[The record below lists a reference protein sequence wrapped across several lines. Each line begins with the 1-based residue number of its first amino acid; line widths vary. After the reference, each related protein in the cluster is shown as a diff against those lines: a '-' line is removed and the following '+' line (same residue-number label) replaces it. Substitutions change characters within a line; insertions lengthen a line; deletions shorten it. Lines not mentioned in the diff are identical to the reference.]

1 MNKLLIFIL
10 RVILAMAFSVILT
23 RLFHPEQS
31 MIFIAGTG
39 ILLVSMAYVVG
50 FLKNRNADNHGDTR
64 S

>member
-31 MIFIAGTG
+31 ILFIAGTG
-39 ILLVSMAYVVG
+39 VLLVSMAYVIE
-50 FLKNRNADNHGDTR
+50 FFKNRNGENHGETR